1 MSFVP
6 VWIGTP
12 VIGFDLQ
19 TVRSCFPSLSIADNG
34 EPRIYFDNPAGTQ
47 VPQLVIDRMSECL
60 LQANAN
66 LGGYFATSRSADAIV
81 DDAHAAMADLLNAPS
96 PDEII
101 FGQNMTTLTLHVSRS
116 IGRQFREGDEIIL
129 SRMDHDANVTPWVL
143 LARDLG
149 LKVRWL
155 PFNLESFE
163 FDLSAFD
170 DLLNDRTRLVCV
182 GGASN
187 MTGTIHDIRTISARA
202 RKAGAWTYI
211 DAVQSVPH
219 VPTDVQE
226 IGCDFLAC
234 SAYKFFGPHQGILWG
249 RREALEQLEPYKVRP
264 APDSIPGAFE
274 TGTQSH
280 EGMAGTAAAVDY
292 YAWVGETMAQDYLER
307 NERYAGR
314 SRYVHAAMCCLFE
327 YETTLARHLID
338 GLRHLPGVKVLGITA
353 ADAMKRRVPTVS
365 FTASGM
371 SSAGI
376 AEALARRNIFVWSGH
391 NYAVEAARALG
402 IYDNGSGVRIGP
414 VHYNSVQE
422 LDCLLTALE
431 DILPAHRRKKAL

>member
-1 MSFVP
+1 V
-6 VWIGTP
+6 TN
-12 VIGFDLQ
+12 FDLE
-19 TVRSCFPSLSIADNG
+19 TIRSCFPALSITDNG
-34 EPRIYFDNPAGTQ
+34 VPRIYFDNPAGTQ
-47 VPQLVIDRMSECL
+47 VSQLVMDRMSECL

-66 LGGYFATSRSADAIV
+66 LGGYFSTSRKANAIF

-96 PDEII
+96 PEEII

-116 IGRQFREGDEIIL
+116 IGGQLRAGDEIIL

-149 LKVRWL
+149 LHVRWL

-163 FDLSAFD
+163 FDLSALD
-170 DLLNDRTRLVCV
+170 NLLNHRTRLVCV

-187 MTGTIHDIRTISARA
+187 MTGTIHDIRAISARA
-202 RKAGAWTYI
+202 REAGAWTYI

-249 RREALEQLEPYKVRP
+249 RREVLERLEPYKVRP

-292 YAWVGETMAQDYLER
+292 FAWVGETMAQGHRKD

-338 GLRHLPGVKVLGITA
+338 GLRRLPGVRVLGITA

-365 FTASGM
+365 FTAAGV
-371 SSAGI
+371 SSAAI
-376 AEALARRNIFVWSGH
+376 AEALAKKNIFVWSGH
-391 NYAVEAARALG
+391 NYAVEAAKALG
-402 IYDNGSGVRIGP
+402 IYDGGSGVRVGP
-414 VHYNSVQE
+414 VHYNSLEE
-422 LDCLLTALE
+422 LDRLLTALE
-431 DILPAHRRKKAL
+431 DILPAQPRKKAL